1 MTAPLVDTAGLA
13 RRLLDMA
20 GRGRVLAALAGAP
33 GSGKSTAA
41 ARVAALME
49 AAAPGAGIVVPMDGF
64 HYDDAVLEARGWRAR
79 KGAPHTFDTGG
90 LAALLR
96 RLKAADEAE
105 VAYPVF
111 DRGLE
116 LSRAAAAVAPR
127 SARVVLVEGNY
138 LLLDEAP
145 WSGLAVLFDLR
156 VMTECPAAAIEAR
169 LRARWEGFGLPADEV
184 TRRLE
189 GNDLPN
195 ARLVLARSMVPDL
208 RLDTGA

>member
-1 MTAPLVDTAGLA
+1 VAGLI
-13 RRLLDMA
+13 
-20 GRGRVLAALAGAP
+20 
-33 GSGKSTAA
+33 
-41 ARVAALME
+41 E
-49 AAAPGAGIVVPMDGF
+49 AEAPGACVVVPMDGF

-96 RLKAADEAE
+96 RLKAADEDA

-138 LLLDEAP
+138 LLLGAAP
-145 WSGLAVLFDLR
+145 WSQLAPLFDLR
-156 VMTECPAAAIEAR
+156 VMTECPAATVAAR
-169 LRARWEGFGLPADEV
+169 LRARWEGFGLPEAEI

-189 GNDLPN
+189 ANDLPN
-195 ARLVLARSMVPDL
+195 ARLVMVQSIAPDL